1 MELSAKR
8 CKKARSLSLR
18 DFVSKMEHKRKC
30 FLGHRPDRDKPRPIK
45 GSKSKREKKE
55 EDTYEEIDRER
66 KEAFKSLT
74 RQSADVTSRR

>member
-30 FLGHRPDRDKPRPIK
+30 FLGHRPDRDKPRAVK
-45 GSKSKREKKE
+45 GCKSKREKKE
-55 EDTYEEIDRER
+55 EDDYDEIDKES
-66 KEAFKSLT
+66 KEAFESRT
-74 RQSADVTSRR
+74 RQSVKVTSSR